1 MIKPDRTIERSMDR
15 LSRQDSVVK
24 LDRVMCN
31 MNGWSRQDSAVKLD
45 RVMCNMNGWSRQD
58 SVVKLDRTMLYNMN
72 GQSRHDSVVKL
83 DRAMLYNMNGQCR
96 HDSVHGDQ
104 STCNADVDRLNDS
117 EKSSNVYG
125 CPQAWKKSPVRISK
139 DEAPTPL
146 PVLGP
151 LFISSLLFR
160 LSRVLLG
167 AWHFGLF
174 RCVYSC
180 FHYRL
185 DFIREPAFYWVFY
198 FIFPIYP
205 CLFHHT

>member
-1 MIKPDRTIERSMDR
+1 
-15 LSRQDSVVK
+15 
-24 LDRVMCN
+24 

-104 STCNADVDRLNDS
+104 STCNADVDRLNNL

-125 CPQAWKKSPVRISK
+125 CPQAKRLGKKS
-139 DEAPTPL
+139 
-146 PVLGP
+146 
-151 LFISSLLFR
+151 SSNLQ
-160 LSRVLLG
+160 G
-167 AWHFGLF
+167 
-174 RCVYSC
+174 
-180 FHYRL
+180 
-185 DFIREPAFYWVFY
+185 
-198 FIFPIYP
+198 
-205 CLFHHT
+205 